1 MRLKVLLPSRVLVD
15 EEVTKVIAEA
25 GNGWFCLLPRHADFV
40 AALVPGVLVFTTAA
54 GAEGLAAIDHG
65 VLVKCETEVLVSAGR
80 GATGDDL
87 GSLRVVVEREFLAL
101 DDRERAA
108 RSALARLEAGV
119 VRRFVE
125 MEARHDG

>member
-15 EEVTKVIAEA
+15 EEVTKVVAEA
-25 GNGWFCLLPRHADFV
+25 ENGWFCLLPRHADFV

-65 VLVKCETEVLVSAGR
+65 MLLKCESEVLVSVWR
-80 GATGDDL
+80 GATDDDL
-87 GSLRVVVEREFLAL
+87 GTLRAVVEREFLTL
-101 DDRERAA
+101 DNRELAA

-125 MEARHDG
+125 LEARA